1 VADLSDVL
9 HALRDTIASLLYP
22 NGVPAGS
29 APVSAGGVPARIY
42 IGWPGADLDPD
53 LKAGIAHLTIFPRP
67 GMARSLNP
75 YLTGWAS
82 VPITT
87 PSLTAS
93 VSSETVTFGGT
104 GAVPGM
110 IAAVI
115 VDGAD
120 AYTYPLATGDG
131 PAEVAAA
138 LAAQIAEGRSVLSAS
153 GASLDNGS
161 SHLDSGLFRLDGVG
175 GAAGALSVPG
185 AFSLVARVVSGG
197 TERKEIRRLV
207 QSVQISA
214 WTSSL
219 TARDAL
225 IRIIDDAFAD
235 EMRTLDLPDGT
246 KATLTYEG
254 TVYDEDARAQP
265 LHRRDLILGVEYSQT
280 RTRSAPGI
288 AVPSTDIT
296 PEPARITRTVL
307 S

>member
-1 VADLSDVL
+1 VA
-9 HALRDTIASLLYP
+9 RC
-22 NGVPAGS
+22 
-29 APVSAGGVPARIY
+29 
-42 IGWPGADLDPD
+42 
-53 LKAGIAHLTIFPRP
+53 LKNGIAHLTIFPRP
-67 GMARSLNP
+67 GMARSVGP
-75 YLTGWAS
+75 YLTGWAPQ
-82 VPITT
+82 PIPA
-87 PSLTAS
+87 PSLTVS

-110 IAAVI
+110 IAAII
-115 VDGAD
+115 VDGAN
-120 AYTYPLATGDG
+120 AYTYPLAVGDG

-138 LAAQIAEGRSVLSAS
+138 LAALIVEDRPVLSAS
-153 GASLDNGS
+153 GTSLDSGS
-161 SHLDSGLFRLDGVG
+161 AHLDSGAFRLDGAG

-185 AFSLVARVVSGG
+185 AFSLVGRVVSGG

-235 EMRTLDLPDGT
+235 EMRTLDMSDGT
-246 KATLTYEG
+246 KATINYEG

-265 LHRRDLILGVEYSQT
+265 LHRRDLIVSAEYSQT

-288 AVPSTDIT
+288 AVPSTGIT